1 MKQLFLLAVI
11 TLCCSGSYAKVA
23 CNELGHIADNN
34 YVELDALELQKFNG
48 TKGQKNYF
56 HSAPARSCKL
66 NKVFIIPND
75 IVTAYY
81 SFENEGETW
90 LFVVY
95 KSKSGKKTSGWVEKK
110 NFTFLGT
117 TALDN

>member
-1 MKQLFLLAVI
+1 MKKFLFVSLFFLTCTSVNAK
-11 TLCCSGSYAKVA
+11 TTCS
-23 CNELGHIADNN
+23 ELSKIADNN

-48 TKGQKNYF
+48 SKGQKNYF
-56 HSAPARSCKL
+56 HSAPAKSCQL

-81 SFENEGETW
+81 SFKNEGETW

-95 KSKSGKKTSGWVEKK
+95 ESKSGKKTSGWVEKK